1 MSPHNYVLV
10 QSNTIDHK
18 RLNRLGSLF
27 YLFPC
32 VNAGE
37 NQRSLSQKERMM
49 ERFMDVLVVQ
59 QELKSKHCRSDR
71 TKDNDQNGLLHE
83 KSNTKSVYGLKKDD
97 FLTEIEHNTI
107 EHLESNHRTKFIRS
121 NPLSSSLSSD
131 ENYKKSLSLGSS
143 MSLGSS
149 TTGQST
155 TTTTMAAAT
164 QQNAFFP
171 HHQASQATYF
181 PQTASS
187 SSSVANTM
195 NKPMKKRSPRRVNQ
209 EGLGAAMGT
218 MLNSKSP
225 GLAAKMNTTQYMDMS
240 PIPVSRTSHGGMI
253 SATNLLQQTPSR
265 SSQSFQA
272 DEDENLPPGSA
283 MKIDSPISTQ
293 ENATLNL
300 ANEKNARRK
309 AGSLGRLFGTELSQ
323 HCSTQDLEGY
333 KTMPLGGG
341 PSNATKHASLGCVFG
356 GGESD
361 TLTSKLNPKM
371 ITPQDMSVSMD
382 SSSLLA
388 IGDYSVE
395 DASPSIHCRIR
406 QQNHSSKQPSPKTQQ
421 PKLPKIHLPT
431 GFDAQ
436 GSPVNSTARPN
447 LFRRPSKD
455 DSSPLGY
462 GKKFASFN
470 ARSGTSAALA
480 MGYNLDTTQGSPRS
494 PASISRNSAGLAVGA
509 NDQQFMPG
517 FGASE
522 REGKILPCFSVK
534 DDGLMRITAETLLN
548 VLGGEYDQQMD
559 GYQIIDCRF
568 GYEFEGGHIQGAIN
582 LSTMDKVKRHFLQ
595 PEMESSIDESC
606 PTSSSNRCL
615 PPRSQSGKADLH
627 GNKRKKVLI
636 FHCEFSLK
644 RAPSSAL
651 ALRQADRALAHDYP
665 NCHFPE
671 VYVLQGGYSGFFT
684 RFSGKACE
692 PKAYVQMDDPQF
704 QQNRSIEL
712 NGFRKQFS
720 RHRSFTYGDSRQV
733 NSDSNLMMPP
743 PQQTNQRG
751 AHQKAMTNYM
761 IKEEDSS
768 FDQSGGSPSA
778 LQASALMARRKGLMR
793 HATASCALG
802 SAPNL
807 MTTNSRNDSLS
818 TTSSSSLGMK
828 PVLTNRMRS
837 VQEGGEEKPVP
848 TCVGDLSFDD
858 SCSIGDDSITSFDG
872 ENGIND
878 SPCAAATA
886 SSHSRRLPALAP
898 GPRPPMMTSFSTS
911 AARLPQFRAPR
922 RTASSNSFVPAM
934 SPMER

>member
-1 MSPHNYVLV
+1 
-10 QSNTIDHK
+10 
-18 RLNRLGSLF
+18 
-27 YLFPC
+27 
-32 VNAGE
+32 
-37 NQRSLSQKERMM
+37 MM
-49 ERFMDVLVVQ
+49 ERTDVLLV
-59 QELKSKHCRSDR
+59 SKHY
-71 TKDNDQNGLLHE
+71 
-83 KSNTKSVYGLKKDD
+83 NTTQINKDD
-97 FLTEIEHNTI
+97 QIQQRNNTNDLLTDIGHSI
-107 EHLESNHRTKFIRS
+107 EHLESNHRIRS
-121 NPLSSSLSSD
+121 NIQSESINSLSPLSSD
-131 ENYKKSLSLGSS
+131 EQLSAGSS

-149 TTGQST
+149 TGQPTSS
-155 TTTTMAAAT
+155 TMAAAT
-164 QQNAFFP
+164 QQNAFFQ
-171 HHQASQATYF
+171 HHQVAYYTS
-181 PQTASS
+181 TASTS
-187 SSSVANTM
+187 TAANTM
-195 NKPMKKRSPRRVNQ
+195 SKPMKKRSPRRANQ

-225 GLAAKMNTTQYMDMS
+225 GLAAKMTTTQYMDMS
-240 PIPVSRTSHGGMI
+240 PIPASRI
-253 SATNLLQQTPSR
+253 SYGEMTNAALLQQTPSKT
-265 SSQSFQA
+265 SQSCQE

-283 MKIDSPISTQ
+283 MKIDSPLSTQ
-293 ENATLNL
+293 ENSTLKV
-300 ANEKNARRK
+300 ANDKNARRK

-323 HCSTQDLEGY
+323 HCSTADHEGY
-333 KTMPLGGG
+333 KTMPLGG
-341 PSNATKHASLGCVFG
+341 PSNTTKHTSLGCVFG
-356 GGESD
+356 GGMND
-361 TLTSKLNPKM
+361 TSSMTSRATQNL

-388 IGDYSVE
+388 MGDYSIE
-395 DASPSIHCRIR
+395 DASPSVQCRIR
-406 QQNHSSKQPSPKTQQ
+406 QQNNSSKQPSPKGQKA
-421 PKLPKIHLPT
+421 KLPKIHLPP
-431 GFDAQ
+431 GFDEQ
-436 GSPVNSTARPN
+436 GSPVVPTARPN

-462 GKKFASFN
+462 GKKFASFT

-494 PASISRNSAGLAVGA
+494 PASTTRHSTGLVGVGS
-509 NDQQFMPG
+509 NDQLNMPG

-522 REGKILPCFSVK
+522 LQGKILPCFSVK
-534 DDGLMRITAETLLN
+534 DDGLMRITAETLLK
-548 VLGGEYDQQMD
+548 VLNGDYDQQMD
-559 GYQIIDCRF
+559 GFQVIDCRF
-568 GYEFEGGHIQGAIN
+568 GYEFEGGHIEGAIN
-582 LSTMDKVKRHFLQ
+582 LSTMDKVKKHFLQ
-595 PEMESSIDESC
+595 PELGSSTDENC
-606 PTSSSNRCL
+606 PSSSKRCL
-615 PPRSQSGKADLH
+615 PPRSQSGKADVH

-644 RAPSSAL
+644 RGPSSAL

-684 RFSGKACE
+684 RYSGKACK
-692 PKAYVQMDDPQF
+692 PNAYIPMDDPQF
-704 QQNRSIEL
+704 QQHRSIEL

-720 RHRSFTYGDSRQV
+720 RHRSFTYGDARQV
-733 NSDSNLMMPP
+733 NSDSNLVMPP
-743 PQQTNQRG
+743 PQQPNQRG
-751 AHQKAMTNYM
+751 AHQKVMTSNM

-802 SAPNL
+802 SAPN
-807 MTTNSRNDSLS
+807 MITTSRIESSS
-818 TTSSSSLGMK
+818 TTSSSSLGVK

-837 VQEGGEEKPVP
+837 VQEGGKEKPAP

-858 SCSIGDDSITSFDG
+858 SCSIGDDSTTSFDG

-898 GPRPPMMTSFSTS
+898 GPRPPMMSSFSTS
-911 AARLPQFRAPR
+911 AARMPQFRAPR

>member
-1 MSPHNYVLV
+1 METITDLQFMQRQEFNGRNC
-10 QSNTIDHK
+10 SNS
-18 RLNRLGSLF
+18 N
-27 YLFPC
+27 
-32 VNAGE
+32 
-37 NQRSLSQKERMM
+37 
-49 ERFMDVLVVQ
+49 
-59 QELKSKHCRSDR
+59 R
-71 TKDNDQNGLLHE
+71 TKDNDQSGLLHQ
-83 KSNTKSVYGLKKDD
+83 KNNTKSVHSTKEDD
-97 FLTEIEHNTI
+97 RQLTDDKGKIEQIVT
-107 EHLESNHRTKFIRS
+107 NHRSQTTPSNFLSSIRS
-121 NPLSSSLSSD
+121 TLSFDELQFKSSISS
-131 ENYKKSLSLGSS
+131 GSS

-149 TTGQST
+149 TGQPI

-164 QQNAFFP
+164 QQQNAFFQHH
-171 HHQASQATYF
+171 HHQSSQATYF
-181 PQTASS
+181 PPTASTS
-187 SSSVANTM
+187 SSANTT
-195 NKPMKKRSPRRVNQ
+195 NKPMKKRSPRRANQ

-218 MLNSKSP
+218 MLNSRSP

-240 PIPVSRTSHGGMI
+240 PIPVSRTS
-253 SATNLLQQTPSR
+253 TNTILLHQQTPSKF
-265 SSQSFQA
+265 SQD

-283 MKIDSPISTQ
+283 MKIDSPISSQ
-293 ENATLNL
+293 EVAALKL
-300 ANEKNARRK
+300 AAEKNARRK

-323 HCSTQDLEGY
+323 HCSTLDHEGY
-333 KTMPLGGG
+333 KTMPLGGS
-341 PSNATKHASLGCVFG
+341 SNATKHASLGCVFG
-356 GGESD
+356 GGINETSTMTNKMNS
-361 TLTSKLNPKM
+361 TLVV
-371 ITPQDMSVSMD
+371 PQDMSISMD

-388 IGDYSVE
+388 MGDYSIE
-395 DASPSIHCRIR
+395 EASPSIQCRIR
-406 QQNHSSKQPSPKTQQ
+406 QQSHTSRQTSPKVQQ
-421 PKLPKIHLPT
+421 GKLPKIHLPP

-436 GSPVNSTARPN
+436 GSPVVSTARPN

-462 GKKFASFN
+462 GKKFASFT

-480 MGYNLDTTQGSPRS
+480 MGYNLDTMQGSPRS
-494 PASISRNSAGLAVGA
+494 PSRNSAGLGLGA

-534 DDGLMRITAETLLN
+534 DDGLMRITAETLLS
-548 VLGGEYDQQMD
+548 VLNGEYDQQMD

-568 GYEFEGGHIQGAIN
+568 GYEFEGGHIEGAIN
-582 LSTMDKVKRHFLQ
+582 LSTMEKVKRHFLQ
-595 PEMESSIDESC
+595 PELESSLDESY
-606 PTSSSNRCL
+606 PSTSKRSL

-627 GNKRKKVLI
+627 GNTRKKVLI

-671 VYVLQGGYSGFFT
+671 VYVLQGGYSGFFN
-684 RFSGKACE
+684 RFNGKGCE
-692 PKAYVQMDDPQF
+692 PNAYVMMDDPQF
-704 QQNRSIEL
+704 QQSRSIEL

-720 RHRSFTYGDSRQV
+720 RHRSFTYGDARQT

-743 PQQTNQRG
+743 PQQPNHRG
-751 AHQKAMTNYM
+751 IHQKAMTNNM

-778 LQASALMARRKGLMR
+778 LQASALMARRKGFIR

-802 SAPNL
+802 SAPN
-807 MTTNSRNDSLS
+807 MITTSRNNESTS
-818 TTSSSSLGMK
+818 TTSSSSLGVK
-828 PVLTNRMRS
+828 PILTNRMRS
-837 VQEGGEEKPVP
+837 VREGGEEKPAP

-858 SCSIGDDSITSFDG
+858 SCSIGDDSIASFDG
-872 ENGIND
+872 EHGIND

-886 SSHSRRLPALAP
+886 NSHSRRLPALAP
-898 GPRPPMMTSFSTS
+898 GPRPPMMTSFSTT

-922 RTASSNSFVPAM
+922 RTASSTSCVPAM